1 MVSGYGN
8 ELEPAV
14 LSYAGRILRYF
25 SVIVKVIVALSNAT
39 EEVPD
44 EDIALL
50 YCTANVHYEVLYSVC
65 VYVSLSLFFVFLS
78 VSFLYLSLSSFF
90 SFWELIYDLI
100 FLQIMETAYW
110 CMETGLLPHLTGMYC
125 WKCVYMYM

>member
-8 ELEPAV
+8 ELDPAV

-50 YCTANVHYEVLYSVC
+50 YCTANVHYEV
-65 VYVSLSLFFVFLS
+65 
-78 VSFLYLSLSSFF
+78 
-90 SFWELIYDLI
+90 
-100 FLQIMETAYW
+100 
-110 CMETGLLPHLTGMYC
+110 
-125 WKCVYMYM
+125 

>member
-8 ELEPAV
+8 ELDPAV

-50 YCTANVHYEVLYSVC
+50 YCSANVHYEVLYSVC
-65 VYVSLSLFFVFLS
+65 VSLSLFVTFLS
-78 VSFLYLSLSSFF
+78 FSLSLFCTSLSPLSFLSGS
-90 SFWELIYDLI
+90 
-100 FLQIMETAYW
+100 
-110 CMETGLLPHLTGMYC
+110 
-125 WKCVYMYM
+125 